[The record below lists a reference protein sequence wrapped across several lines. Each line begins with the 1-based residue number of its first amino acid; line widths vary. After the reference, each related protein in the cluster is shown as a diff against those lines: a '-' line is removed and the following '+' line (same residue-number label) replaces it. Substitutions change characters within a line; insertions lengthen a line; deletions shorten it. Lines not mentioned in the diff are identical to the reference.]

1 MVSGHAVMGVKSV
14 EQLIP
19 FLRWQ
24 RRFCE
29 HASEI
34 LEMRGQGAASF
45 VESCY
50 SSCVTAVTSIA
61 SKDSAWRSAS

>member
-1 MVSGHAVMGVKSV
+1 MVSGHAVMAFKSV

-19 FLRWQ
+19 F
-24 RRFCE
+24 RRFSAVCE

-34 LEMRGQGAASF
+34 LEMRGQGTAFF

-61 SKDSAWRSAS
+61 SKDSALRSAS

>member
-1 MVSGHAVMGVKSV
+1 MVSAHAVMGVNSV

-19 FLRWQ
+19 FSDGSAVS
-24 RRFCE
+24 E

-34 LEMRGQGAASF
+34 LEMRGQGTASF